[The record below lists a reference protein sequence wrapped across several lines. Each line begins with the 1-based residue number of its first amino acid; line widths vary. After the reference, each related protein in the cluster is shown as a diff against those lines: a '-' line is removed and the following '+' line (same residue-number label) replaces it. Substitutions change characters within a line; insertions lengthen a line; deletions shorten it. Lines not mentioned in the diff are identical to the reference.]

1 MNKHHDTPNKIP
13 WPPMILLGGIAAGF
27 VLQSVLPLPWAVGS
41 AREMLQGT
49 GFVAIAVA
57 ALIYFLAIRE
67 LWKHKTTVNPI
78 GRSSHL
84 VTSGPFAV
92 SRNPIYLANIVL
104 TCGIG
109 LAAGVPWLFAI
120 AIATGLLE
128 QQFAIVREEK
138 HLESHFGKAWRDYAK
153 RVRRW
158 I

>member
-1 MNKHHDTPNKIP
+1 M
-13 WPPMILLGGIAAGF
+13 
-27 VLQSVLPLPWAVGS
+27 
-41 AREMLQGT
+41 
-49 GFVAIAVA
+49 VAIAVA
-57 ALIYFLAIRE
+57 LLIYGLAIRE
-67 LWKHKTTVNPI
+67 LWKHKTTVSPV

-84 VTSGPFAV
+84 VTTGPYAV

-109 LAAGVPWLFAI
+109 LATGIAWLFLVAL
-120 AIATGLLE
+120 ATGLLE

-138 HLESHFGKAWRDYAK
+138 HLESHFGKAWRDYSK